1 MYSEFPG
8 GPVVGTLWFHCPGPE
23 FDSWWGNSDPTAM
36 RYGQKKKK
44 IIIYI
49 DCKTYKE
56 ILKIK
61 ILLDKTYY
69 VFTACSVY
77 AAKPREEGW
86 PRGRP
91 ASLPKDWPDV
101 PCACQA
107 SW

>member
-1 MYSEFPG
+1 MGEFG
-8 GPVVGTLWFHCPGPE
+8 
-23 FDSWWGNSDPTAM
+23 S
-36 RYGQKKKK
+36 YGHEVWPKKKKK

-77 AAKPREEGW
+77 AAKPREEG
-86 PRGRP
+86 
-91 ASLPKDWPDV
+91 
-101 PCACQA
+101 
-107 SW
+107 